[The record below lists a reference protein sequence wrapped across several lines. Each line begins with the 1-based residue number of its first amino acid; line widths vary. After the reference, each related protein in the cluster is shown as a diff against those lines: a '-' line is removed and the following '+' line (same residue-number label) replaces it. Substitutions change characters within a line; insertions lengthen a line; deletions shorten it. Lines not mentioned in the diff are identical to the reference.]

1 MTDQVLQEKLNRI
14 RITDSKDNGS
24 PESIVSVLLRS
35 NDRSQRVYIVNLK
48 RFNRAYEKNL
58 ARSKSVLKKI
68 LLEDKK

>member
-1 MTDQVLQEKLNRI
+1 MSDQALIEKLNRI
-14 RITDSKDNGS
+14 RITDSQDKSS

-48 RFNRAYEKNL
+48 RFDKAYKKNL